1 MILSRKLLL
10 IMMMILRY
18 VGKSTSTSLGA
29 SNLVEDI
36 RVAKAKVDKFFTKV
50 LRTKIFC
57 ESAKIFT

>member
-1 MILSRKLLL
+1 
-10 IMMMILRY
+10 MILRY

-57 ESAKIFT
+57 ESVKIFS

>member
-1 MILSRKLLL
+1 MF
-10 IMMMILRY
+10 RY

-57 ESAKIFT
+57 ESVKIFT